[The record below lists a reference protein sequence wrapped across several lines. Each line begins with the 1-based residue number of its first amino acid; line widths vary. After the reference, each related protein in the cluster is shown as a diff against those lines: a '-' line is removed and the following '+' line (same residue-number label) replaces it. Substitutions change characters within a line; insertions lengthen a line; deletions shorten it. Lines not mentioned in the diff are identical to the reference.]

1 LADMATQVELARLA
15 TWRAAAA
22 IDTTD
27 RAGVYASMAK
37 LHASETATACTNH
50 AVQIHGGYGF
60 MEELP
65 VARYYR
71 DVKVNEIGEGA
82 GEAPRRG
89 PRWGIGR
96 RRAMVVDATPGGL
109 EVAEALSAVDGF
121 AVDVCESVSVAVERR
136 GSAPADVLVL
146 DPQACGHQAS
156 VAMRLWAS
164 AYADDPPPVVWCT
177 SALPTPPELRNA
189 VVDGLRAVVVKPL
202 RAQTVADLVVRSCR
216 SHEREVRLRAGGVGV
231 EDLCALLSVET
242 TLRWIQVESELA
254 NAHRRPLSVVAVG
267 ALTPAV
273 AGTVRRA
280 LRPADT
286 LGRRD
291 PRTLLVLLP

>member
-1 LADMATQVELARLA
+1 MDIAVDP
-15 TWRAAAA
+15 TWR
-22 IDTTD
+22 
-27 RAGVYASMAK
+27 V
-37 LHASETATACTNH
+37 
-50 AVQIHGGYGF
+50 
-60 MEELP
+60 
-65 VARYYR
+65 
-71 DVKVNEIGEGA
+71 EIVA

-109 EVAEALSAVDGF
+109 EVAEALGAVDGF

-136 GSAPADVLVL
+136 WSAPADVLVL

-291 PRTLLVLLP
+291 PRTLLVLLPDVELDGAAAVAQRLELVLGGFVPQPAAVAVTRRSGEGASALLDRTARELVDRTAVGV